1 MFCILF
7 FKAFSPKPN
16 DTIYP
21 ERRKTFLGERAMI
34 YIQNIGFFFFLSWAI
49 PSFIYLLLLK
59 YSRFKGFFSFLSQLK
74 IFSWLKKQQQQIE
87 DNIVRPVGQTA
98 LWSIQVAMH
107 FFKELNSC
115 KNWMQLKK
123 KFPFILKACRSCRN
137 LDLEN
142 KIPPW
147 RTCFLSLVFKM

>member
-1 MFCILF
+1 MWVALDLGRAIMFCILF

-107 FFKELNSC
+107 FFKELKTTVLVRTECSLR
-115 KNWMQLKK
+115 KN
-123 KFPFILKACRSCRN
+123 FPSSWK
-137 LDLEN
+137 
-142 KIPPW
+142 
-147 RTCFLSLVFKM
+147 LVGLVEIWI